1 MIDFDAV
8 QEALRALGA
17 NADAAESHGT
27 LCALLLGDVALPVW
41 LEHTLDEAP
50 AGGDVLAREQSA
62 VLEELYTR
70 TAAQLE
76 DGALDFTLLLPE
88 DDEDFDR
95 RLRALAG
102 WCQGFLYG
110 LAVTGAAEREEL
122 DDDTREGLS
131 DLLEISK
138 LAHDEEA
145 SDEAEQQFMELVEH
159 VRLVVMMMSQ
169 ALEPPAEVTTVH

>member
-8 QEALRALGA
+8 QEALEALGA

-27 LCALLLGDVALPVW
+27 LSALLLGDAPLSSW

-50 AGGDVLAREQSA
+50 PGGDVLARENIA
-62 VLEELYTR
+62 VLGALHAR
-70 TAAQLE
+70 TSAQLE
-76 DGALDFTLLLPE
+76 DGALDFTLLLPA
-88 DDEDFDR
+88 DDEDFAR
-95 RLRALAG
+95 RLRALAA

-110 LAVTGAAEREEL
+110 LAVGGTAEREDL

-138 LAHDEEA
+138 LAHDKEA
-145 SDEAEQQFMELVEH
+145 SDEAERQFVDLVEH

-169 ALEPPAEVTTVH
+169 AIEPPGEAPAVH